1 MSFLNICGKITIC
14 PECEKTV
21 QVEYNKG
28 GDRLTLIG
36 DPRTPE
42 QQIELCKEKGQSKD
56 NPNIEGYYQY
66 DISICSNCY
75 NSLINKN
82 THNVPDKNIKA
93 LRDLK
98 QRSL

>member
-1 MSFLNICGKITIC
+1 MSFLNICGKISIC

-28 GDRLTLIG
+28 GAHLTQIG
-36 DPRTPE
+36 DLRIE
-42 QQIELCKEKGQSKD
+42 QQIELCKEKGLSND
-56 NPNIEGYYQY
+56 NPNIEEYYQY
-66 DISICSNCY
+66 DILICSDCY

-82 THNVPDKNIKA
+82 THNLSVKSIKA

>member
-1 MSFLNICGKITIC
+1 MSFLNICGKISIC

-28 GDRLTLIG
+28 RAHLTQIG
-36 DPRTPE
+36 DLRIE
-42 QQIELCKEKGQSKD
+42 QQIELFEEKGQSKD
-56 NPNIEGYYQY
+56 NPNVEGYYQY

-82 THNVPDKNIKA
+82 THNVPDKNPYFA
-93 LRDLK
+93 PFD
-98 QRSL
+98 